1 MALFD
6 QFSIE
11 FSLIRNELAKKISAV
26 SSPFNQNMLGACIHQ
41 NIRSLL
47 CNYQCCSVNIRCYPM
62 LFISTK
68 KTASHFFPPFAS
80 SVVCLCFFLSSV
92 SNFRV
97 IVIVFTHIKIGIEQ
111 EEPEIGYFS
120 SGRLFLTIGLI
131 CIRSYLRYRSM
142 CSFLSAAYLPNNNR
156 GDYLAWQ
163 DK

>member
-41 NIRSLL
+41 NIRSSL

-80 SVVCLCFFLSSV
+80 SVVCLWFFSLFSFQFSGYCYCIHTHKNWHRTGRTRNRLLFIWPSLSDDWLDLYSIIFALSFDVFLS
-92 SNFRV
+92 
-97 IVIVFTHIKIGIEQ
+97 ICCVFAE
-111 EEPEIGYFS
+111 
-120 SGRLFLTIGLI
+120 
-131 CIRSYLRYRSM
+131 
-142 CSFLSAAYLPNNNR
+142 
-156 GDYLAWQ
+156 
-163 DK
+163 